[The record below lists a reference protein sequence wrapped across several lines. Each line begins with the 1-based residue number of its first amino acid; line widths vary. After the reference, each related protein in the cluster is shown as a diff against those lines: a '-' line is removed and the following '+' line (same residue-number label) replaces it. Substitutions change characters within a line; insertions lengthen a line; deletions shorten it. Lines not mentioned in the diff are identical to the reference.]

1 MIIWKEG
8 DSPFFLRKLDCT
20 ERINQMSEIQKTDW
34 WKKSVIY
41 QIYPRSFQDSNGDGI
56 GDIRGIISRL
66 DYLHDLGID
75 AIWLSPVYQSPMDDN
90 GYDISDYQGIA
101 PEFGTM
107 EDMEELIAEGHKRN
121 IKIIMDLVLN
131 HTSDEHFWFQEAL
144 KGPDNPYYDYY
155 VWADEP
161 NELRSTFSGSAWEY
175 VPHLNKYYLHQFS
188 VKQPDLN
195 WKNPALKQ
203 EIWDMINFWIEKGV
217 GGFRLDVIDLIGK
230 EPEKLITADGP
241 TLHPLIQELNEKT
254 FGAYDLVTVGE
265 TWSANPEN
273 AQLYSHPDRKEF
285 SMIFQFEHVGL
296 DQQEGKEKWDLA
308 PLDPA
313 RLHKVLSKWQTELV
327 GKGWNSLFWNNHDL
341 PRAISR
347 FGDDRPAFRELSG
360 KMLAIYL
367 HFMSGTPYIYQ
378 GEEIGMIN
386 TPITD
391 ISQADDIETRRMYA
405 ERIENGFTKEE
416 LITAIN
422 AKGRD
427 NARRPMQWTGAEG
440 AGFSTG
446 QAWLALGDTVKD
458 INVEKALADKQSLF
472 YTYQKLIAFR
482 KEYPCMSEGKYE
494 VKETGNSLVMA
505 YRKYDEQDD
514 FIILVNFTSE
524 EQAYELSLEDYSV
537 FMHNYD
543 SKVIFDKSVLR
554 PYEAIVFKK

>member
-1 MIIWKEG
+1 M
-8 DSPFFLRKLDCT
+8 L
-20 ERINQMSEIQKTDW
+20 EIQKTDW

-41 QIYPRSFQDSNGDGI
+41 QIYPRSFQDSNGDGV

-66 DYLHDLGID
+66 DYLHELGID

-107 EDMEELIAEGHKRN
+107 EDMEELIAEGHKRS

-405 ERIENGFTKEE
+405 ERIESGFTKEE
-416 LITAIN
+416 LITSIN

-427 NARRPMQWTGAEG
+427 NARRPIQWTGAEG

-458 INVEKALADKQSLF
+458 INVEKALADKNSLF
-472 YTYQKLIAFR
+472 YTYQKLIALR

-494 VKETGNSLVMA
+494 VMETGNSLVMA

-543 SKVIFDKSVLR
+543 NKVIFDKSVLR

>member
-1 MIIWKEG
+1 
-8 DSPFFLRKLDCT
+8 
-20 ERINQMSEIQKTDW
+20 MSEIQKTDW

-41 QIYPRSFQDSNGDGI
+41 QIYPRSFQDSNGDGV

-66 DYLHDLGID
+66 DYLHELGID

-131 HTSDEHFWFQEAL
+131 HTSDEYFWFQEAL

-313 RLHKVLSKWQTELV
+313 RLHNVLSKWQTELV

-391 ISQADDIETRRMYA
+391 INQADDIETRRMYA

-416 LITAIN
+416 LITSIN

-446 QAWLALGDTVKD
+446 QAWLAFGDTVKD

-472 YTYQKLIAFR
+472 YTYQKLIALR

-494 VKETGNSLVMA
+494 VMETGNSSVMA

-514 FIILVNFTSE
+514 FIILVNFTSD
-524 EQAYELSLEDYSV
+524 EQACEVSSEGYSL
-537 FMHNYD
+537 FMHNYEEAA
-543 SKVIFDKSVLR
+543 FLAGQLLR
-554 PYEAIVFKK
+554 PYEAIVLKK

>member
-1 MIIWKEG
+1 
-8 DSPFFLRKLDCT
+8 
-20 ERINQMSEIQKTDW
+20 MSEIQKTDW

-56 GDIRGIISRL
+56 GDIRGTISRL
-66 DYLHDLGID
+66 DYLHELGID

-347 FGDDRPAFRELSG
+347 FGDDRPVFREISG

-416 LITAIN
+416 LITSIN

-427 NARRPMQWTGAEG
+427 NARRPMQWTAEEG

-472 YTYQKLIAFR
+472 YTYQKLIALR

-494 VKETGNSLVMA
+494 VMETGNSLVMA

-543 SKVIFDKSVLR
+543 NKVIFDKSVLR
-554 PYEAIVFKK
+554 PYEALVFKK

>member
-1 MIIWKEG
+1 
-8 DSPFFLRKLDCT
+8 
-20 ERINQMSEIQKTDW
+20 MSEIQKTDW

-41 QIYPRSFQDSNGDGI
+41 QIYPRSFQDSNGDGV

-66 DYLHDLGID
+66 DYLHELGID

-313 RLHKVLSKWQTELV
+313 CLHNVLSKWQTELV

-391 ISQADDIETRRMYA
+391 INQADDIETRRMYA

-416 LITAIN
+416 LITSIN

-446 QAWLALGDTVKD
+446 QAWLAFGDTVKD
-458 INVEKALADKQSLF
+458 INVENALADKQSLF
-472 YTYQKLIAFR
+472 YTYQKLIALR

-494 VKETGNSLVMA
+494 VMETGNSSVMA

-514 FIILVNFTSE
+514 FIILVNFTSD
-524 EQAYELSLEDYSV
+524 EQAFEVSSEGYSL
-537 FMHNYD
+537 FMHNYEEAA
-543 SKVIFDKSVLR
+543 FLAGQLLR
-554 PYEAIVFKK
+554 PYEAIVLKK

>member
-1 MIIWKEG
+1 ME
-8 DSPFFLRKLDCT
+8 KL
-20 ERINQMSEIQKTDW
+20 NW

-41 QIYPRSFQDSNGDGI
+41 QVYPRSFQDSNGDGI
-56 GDIRGIISRL
+56 GDLKGITSRL
-66 DYLHDLGID
+66 DYLQTLGID

-90 GYDISDYQGIA
+90 GYDISDYQAIA
-101 PEFGTM
+101 AEFGTM
-107 EDMEELIAEGHKRN
+107 EDMEELIAEGQKRN
-121 IKIIMDLVLN
+121 IKIVMDLVLN

-144 KGPDNPYYDYY
+144 KGPENPYHDYY
-155 VWADEP
+155 VWADKP
-161 NELRSTFSGSAWEY
+161 NELTSTFSGSAWEY
-175 VPHLNKYYLHQFS
+175 VPHLDKYYLHQFS

-195 WKNPALKQ
+195 WQNPTVKE
-203 EIWDMINFWIEKGV
+203 EIWQMINFWIDKGV

-230 EPEKLITADGP
+230 EPENLITADGP
-241 TLHPLIQELNEKT
+241 SLHPLIQELNRQT

-265 TWSANPEN
+265 TWSATPES
-273 AQLYSHPDRKEF
+273 AQLYSHPDRNEF
-285 SMIFQFEHVGL
+285 SMIFQFEHVCL
-296 DQQEGKEKWDLA
+296 DQQAGKEKWDLA

-313 RLHKVLSKWQTELV
+313 KLHQVLSKWQTELV

-347 FGDDRPAFRELSG
+347 FGDDSPEFRELSG

-416 LITAIN
+416 IITSIN

-458 INVEKALADKQSLF
+458 INVEKALEDKQSLF
-472 YTYQKLIAFR
+472 YTYQKLIVLR

-494 VKETGNSLVMA
+494 VMETGNSSVMA

-514 FIILVNFTSE
+514 FIILVNFTSD
-524 EQAYELSLEDYSV
+524 EQAFEVSSEGYSL
-537 FMHNYD
+537 FMHNYEE
-543 SKVIFDKSVLR
+543 VAFLAGQLLR
-554 PYEAIVFKK
+554 PYEAIVLKK

>member
-1 MIIWKEG
+1 
-8 DSPFFLRKLDCT
+8 
-20 ERINQMSEIQKTDW
+20 MSEIQKTDW

-41 QIYPRSFQDSNGDGI
+41 QIYPRSFQDSNGDGV

-66 DYLHDLGID
+66 DYLHELGID

-265 TWSANPEN
+265 TWSADPEN

-313 RLHKVLSKWQTELV
+313 RLHNVLSKWQTELV

-391 ISQADDIETRRMYA
+391 INQADDIETRRMYA

-416 LITAIN
+416 LITSIN

-446 QAWLALGDTVKD
+446 QAWLAFGDTVKD

-472 YTYQKLIAFR
+472 YTYQKLIALR

-494 VKETGNSLVMA
+494 VMETGNSSVMA

-514 FIILVNFTSE
+514 FIILVNFTSD
-524 EQAYELSLEDYSV
+524 EQAFEVSSEGYSL
-537 FMHNYD
+537 FMHNYEED
-543 SKVIFDKSVLR
+543 AFLAGQLLR
-554 PYEAIVFKK
+554 PYEAIVLKK

>member
-1 MIIWKEG
+1 
-8 DSPFFLRKLDCT
+8 
-20 ERINQMSEIQKTDW
+20 MSEIQKTDW

-41 QIYPRSFQDSNGDGI
+41 QIYPRSFQDSNGDGV

-66 DYLHDLGID
+66 DYLHELGID

-347 FGDDRPAFRELSG
+347 FGDARPAFRELSG

-416 LITAIN
+416 LITSIN

-427 NARRPMQWTGAEG
+427 NARRPMQWTAEEG

-472 YTYQKLIAFR
+472 YTYQKLIALR

-494 VKETGNSLVMA
+494 VMETGNPLVMA

-514 FIILVNFTSE
+514 FIILVNFTSD
-524 EQAYELSLEDYSV
+524 EQAFDVSSEGYFL
-537 FMHNYD
+537 FMHNYENGVNLD
-543 SKVIFDKSVLR
+543 ENVLR
-554 PYEAIVFKK
+554 PFEAIVLKK

>member
-1 MIIWKEG
+1 
-8 DSPFFLRKLDCT
+8 
-20 ERINQMSEIQKTDW
+20 MSEIQKTDW

-41 QIYPRSFQDSNGDGI
+41 QIYPRSFQDSNGDGV
-56 GDIRGIISRL
+56 GDIRGIICRL
-66 DYLHDLGID
+66 DYLHELGID

-265 TWSANPEN
+265 TWSADPEN

-313 RLHKVLSKWQTELV
+313 RLHNVLSKWQTELV

-391 ISQADDIETRRMYA
+391 VNQADDIETRRMYA

-416 LITAIN
+416 LITSIN

-446 QAWLALGDTVKD
+446 QAWLAFGDTVED
-458 INVEKALADKQSLF
+458 INVEKALANKQSLF
-472 YTYQKLIAFR
+472 YTYQKLIALR

-494 VKETGNSLVMA
+494 VMETGNSSVMA

-514 FIILVNFTSE
+514 FIILVNFTSD
-524 EQAYELSLEDYSV
+524 EQAFEVSSEGYSL
-537 FMHNYD
+537 FMHNYEED
-543 SKVIFDKSVLR
+543 AFLAGQLLR
-554 PYEAIVFKK
+554 PYEAIVLKK

>member
-1 MIIWKEG
+1 M
-8 DSPFFLRKLDCT
+8 P
-20 ERINQMSEIQKTDW
+20 EIQKTDW

-41 QIYPRSFQDSNGDGI
+41 QIYPRSFQDSNGDGV
-56 GDIRGIISRL
+56 GDIRGIIGRL
-66 DYLHDLGID
+66 DYLHELGID

-155 VWADEP
+155 IWADEP

-405 ERIENGFTKEE
+405 ERIESGFTKEE
-416 LITAIN
+416 LITSIN

-427 NARRPMQWTGAEG
+427 NARRPMQWTAEEG

-446 QAWLALGDTVKD
+446 QSWLALGDTVKD
-458 INVEKALADKQSLF
+458 INVEKALADKNSLF
-472 YTYQKLIAFR
+472 YTYQKLIALR

-494 VKETGNSLVMA
+494 VIETGNDLVMA

-524 EQAYELSLEDYSV
+524 EQAYELSLEDYSL

-543 SKVIFDKSVLR
+543 NKVIFDKSVLR

>member
-1 MIIWKEG
+1 
-8 DSPFFLRKLDCT
+8 
-20 ERINQMSEIQKTDW
+20 MSEIQKTDW

-66 DYLHDLGID
+66 DYLHELGID

-313 RLHKVLSKWQTELV
+313 RLHHVLSKWQTELV

-405 ERIENGFTKEE
+405 ERIENGYTKNE
-416 LITAIN
+416 LITSIN

-427 NARRPMQWTGAEG
+427 NARRPMQWTAEEG

-458 INVEKALADKQSLF
+458 INVEKALADKNSLF
-472 YTYQKLIAFR
+472 YTYQKLIAHR
-482 KEYPCMSEGKYE
+482 KEYPCMSEGNYE
-494 VKETGNSLVMA
+494 VIETGNPLVMA

-514 FIILVNFTSE
+514 FIILVNFTSD
-524 EQAYELSLEDYSV
+524 EQAFDVSSEGYFL
-537 FMHNYD
+537 FMHNYENGVNLD
-543 SKVIFDKSVLR
+543 ENVLR
-554 PYEAIVFKK
+554 PFEAIVFKK

>member
-1 MIIWKEG
+1 
-8 DSPFFLRKLDCT
+8 
-20 ERINQMSEIQKTDW
+20 MSEIQKTDW

-66 DYLHDLGID
+66 DYLYELGID

-405 ERIENGFTKEE
+405 ERIENGYTKNE
-416 LITAIN
+416 LITSIN

-427 NARRPMQWTGAEG
+427 NARRPMQWTEAEG

-458 INVEKALADKQSLF
+458 INVEKALADKNSLF
-472 YTYQKLIAFR
+472 YTYQKLIALR
-482 KEYPCMSEGKYE
+482 KEYPCMSEGNYE
-494 VKETGNSLVMA
+494 VIETGNPLVMA

-514 FIILVNFTSE
+514 FIILVNFTSD
-524 EQAYELSLEDYSV
+524 EQAFEVSSEGYSL
-537 FMHNYD
+537 FMHNYEEAA
-543 SKVIFDKSVLR
+543 FLAGQLLR
-554 PYEAIVFKK
+554 PYEAIVLKK

>member
-1 MIIWKEG
+1 
-8 DSPFFLRKLDCT
+8 
-20 ERINQMSEIQKTDW
+20 MSEIQKTDW

-41 QIYPRSFQDSNGDGI
+41 QIYPRSFQDSNGDGV

-66 DYLHDLGID
+66 DYLHELGID

-144 KGPDNPYYDYY
+144 NGPDNPYYDYY

-416 LITAIN
+416 LITSIN

-427 NARRPMQWTGAEG
+427 NARRPMQWTEAEG

-446 QAWLALGDTVKD
+446 QSWLALGDTVKD

-472 YTYQKLIAFR
+472 YTYQKLIALR
-482 KEYPCMSEGKYE
+482 KEYPCMSEGNYE
-494 VKETGNSLVMA
+494 VIETGNDLVMA

-514 FIILVNFTSE
+514 FIILVNFTSD
-524 EQAYELSLEDYSV
+524 EQTYEVSSEGYSM
-537 FMHNYD
+537 FMHNYENGVNLD
-543 SKVIFDKSVLR
+543 ENVLR
-554 PYEAIVFKK
+554 PFETIVLKK

>member
-1 MIIWKEG
+1 M
-8 DSPFFLRKLDCT
+8 P
-20 ERINQMSEIQKTDW
+20 EIQKTDW

-66 DYLHDLGID
+66 DYLHELGID

-386 TPITD
+386 TQITD

-416 LITAIN
+416 LITSIN

-446 QAWLALGDTVKD
+446 QSWLALGDTVKD

-472 YTYQKLIAFR
+472 YTYQKLIALR

-494 VKETGNSLVMA
+494 VIETGNNLVMA

-514 FIILVNFTSE
+514 FIILVNFSSQ
-524 EQAYELSLEDYSV
+524 EQAYTIAVEEYSI
-537 FMHNYD
+537 FMNNYENEEAIN
-543 SKVIFDKSVLR
+543 KEMLR
-554 PYEAIVFKK
+554 PFEAIVFKK

>member
-1 MIIWKEG
+1 
-8 DSPFFLRKLDCT
+8 
-20 ERINQMSEIQKTDW
+20 MSEIQKTDW

-41 QIYPRSFQDSNGDGI
+41 QIYPRSFQDSNGDGV

-66 DYLHDLGID
+66 DYLHELGID

-101 PEFGTM
+101 TEFGTM
-107 EDMEELIAEGHKRN
+107 EDIEELIAEGHKRN

-195 WKNPALKQ
+195 WKNPAQKQ

-265 TWSANPEN
+265 TWSADPEN

-313 RLHKVLSKWQTELV
+313 RLHNVLSKWQTELV

-391 ISQADDIETRRMYA
+391 INQADDIETRRMYA

-416 LITAIN
+416 LITSIN

-446 QAWLALGDTVKD
+446 QAWLAFGDTVRD

-472 YTYQKLIAFR
+472 YTYQKLIALR

-494 VKETGNSLVMA
+494 VMETGNSSVMA

-514 FIILVNFTSE
+514 FIILVNFTSD
-524 EQAYELSLEDYSV
+524 EQAFEVSSEGYSL
-537 FMHNYD
+537 FMHNYEEAAFLAGQLL
-543 SKVIFDKSVLR
+543 K
-554 PYEAIVFKK
+554 PYEAIVLKK

>member
-1 MIIWKEG
+1 
-8 DSPFFLRKLDCT
+8 
-20 ERINQMSEIQKTDW
+20 MSEIQKTDW

-41 QIYPRSFQDSNGDGI
+41 QIYPRSFQDSNGDGV

-66 DYLHDLGID
+66 DYLHELGID

-203 EIWDMINFWIEKGV
+203 EIWDMINFWIEKGI

-230 EPEKLITADGP
+230 EPEKFITADGP

-265 TWSANPEN
+265 TWSADPEN

-313 RLHKVLSKWQTELV
+313 RLHNVLSKWQTELV

-391 ISQADDIETRRMYA
+391 INQADDIETRRMYA

-416 LITAIN
+416 LITSIN

-446 QAWLALGDTVKD
+446 QAWLAFGDTVKD

-472 YTYQKLIAFR
+472 YTYQKLIALR

-494 VKETGNSLVMA
+494 VMETGNSSVMA

-514 FIILVNFTSE
+514 FIILVNFTSN
-524 EQAYELSLEDYSV
+524 EQAFEVSSQGYSL
-537 FMHNYD
+537 FMHNYEEAA
-543 SKVIFDKSVLR
+543 FLAGQLLR
-554 PYEAIVFKK
+554 PYEAIVLKK

>member
-1 MIIWKEG
+1 
-8 DSPFFLRKLDCT
+8 
-20 ERINQMSEIQKTDW
+20 MSEIQKTDW

-41 QIYPRSFQDSNGDGI
+41 QIYPRSFQDSNGDGV
-56 GDIRGIISRL
+56 GDIRGIICRL
-66 DYLHDLGID
+66 DYLHELGID

-265 TWSANPEN
+265 TWSADPEN

-313 RLHKVLSKWQTELV
+313 RLHNVLSKWQTELV

-391 ISQADDIETRRMYA
+391 INQADDIETRRMYA

-416 LITAIN
+416 LITSIN

-446 QAWLALGDTVKD
+446 QAWLAFGDTVKD

-472 YTYQKLIAFR
+472 YTYQKLIALR

-494 VKETGNSLVMA
+494 VMETGNSSVMA

-514 FIILVNFTSE
+514 FIILVNFTSD
-524 EQAYELSLEDYSV
+524 EQAFEVSSEGYSL
-537 FMHNYD
+537 FMHNYEEAA
-543 SKVIFDKSVLR
+543 FLAGQLLR
-554 PYEAIVFKK
+554 PYEAIVLKK

>member
-1 MIIWKEG
+1 
-8 DSPFFLRKLDCT
+8 
-20 ERINQMSEIQKTDW
+20 MSEIQKTDW

-41 QIYPRSFQDSNGDGI
+41 QIYPRSFQDSNGDGV

-66 DYLHDLGID
+66 DYLHELGID

-131 HTSDEHFWFQEAL
+131 HTSDEHVWFQEAL
-144 KGPDNPYYDYY
+144 KGADNPYYDYY

-391 ISQADDIETRRMYA
+391 IDQADDIETRRMYA

-416 LITAIN
+416 LITSIN

-427 NARRPMQWTGAEG
+427 NARRPMQWTEAEG

-472 YTYQKLIAFR
+472 YTYQKLIALR

-494 VKETGNSLVMA
+494 VMETGNSLVMA
-505 YRKYDEQDD
+505 YRKYDDQDD
-514 FIILVNFTSE
+514 FLILVNFTSD
-524 EQAYELSLEDYSV
+524 EQAFDVSSEGYSL

-543 SKVIFDKSVLR
+543 EATFLDRQLLR
-554 PYEAIVFKK
+554 PYEAIVLKK

>member
-1 MIIWKEG
+1 
-8 DSPFFLRKLDCT
+8 
-20 ERINQMSEIQKTDW
+20 MSEIQKTDW

-41 QIYPRSFQDSNGDGI
+41 QIYPRSFQDSNGDGV
-56 GDIRGIISRL
+56 GDIRGIICRL
-66 DYLHDLGID
+66 DYLHELGID

-265 TWSANPEN
+265 TWSADPEN

-313 RLHKVLSKWQTELV
+313 RLHNVLSKWQTELV

-391 ISQADDIETRRMYA
+391 INQADDIETRRMYA

-416 LITAIN
+416 LITSIN

-446 QAWLALGDTVKD
+446 QSWLAFGDTVKD

-472 YTYQKLIAFR
+472 YTYQKLIALR

-494 VKETGNSLVMA
+494 VMETGNSSVMA

-514 FIILVNFTSE
+514 FIILVNFTSD
-524 EQAYELSLEDYSV
+524 EQAFEVSSQGYSL
-537 FMHNYD
+537 FMHNYEEAA
-543 SKVIFDKSVLR
+543 FLAGQLLR
-554 PYEAIVFKK
+554 PYEAIVLKK

>member
-1 MIIWKEG
+1 
-8 DSPFFLRKLDCT
+8 
-20 ERINQMSEIQKTDW
+20 MSEIQKTDW

-41 QIYPRSFQDSNGDGI
+41 QIYPRSFQDSNGDGV

-66 DYLHDLGID
+66 DYLHELGID

-144 KGPDNPYYDYY
+144 KGPDSPYYDYY

-313 RLHKVLSKWQTELV
+313 RLHNVLSKWQTELV

-391 ISQADDIETRRMYA
+391 INQADDIETRRMYV

-416 LITAIN
+416 LITSIN

-446 QAWLALGDTVKD
+446 QAWLAFGDTVKD

-472 YTYQKLIAFR
+472 YTYQKLIALR

-494 VKETGNSLVMA
+494 VMETGNSSVMA

-514 FIILVNFTSE
+514 FIILVNFTSD
-524 EQAYELSLEDYSV
+524 EQAFEVSSEGYSL
-537 FMHNYD
+537 FMHNYEEAA
-543 SKVIFDKSVLR
+543 FLAGQLLR
-554 PYEAIVFKK
+554 PYEAIVLKK

>member
-1 MIIWKEG
+1 
-8 DSPFFLRKLDCT
+8 
-20 ERINQMSEIQKTDW
+20 MSEIQKTDW

-41 QIYPRSFQDSNGDGI
+41 QIYPRSFQDSNGDGV

-66 DYLHDLGID
+66 DYLHELGID

-175 VPHLNKYYLHQFS
+175 VPHLNKYYLHQFT

-308 PLDPA
+308 PLEPA
-313 RLHKVLSKWQTELV
+313 RLHNVLSKWQTELV

-391 ISQADDIETRRMYA
+391 INQADDIETRRMYA

-416 LITAIN
+416 LITSIN

-446 QAWLALGDTVKD
+446 QAWLAFGDTVKD

-472 YTYQKLIAFR
+472 YTYQKLIALR

-494 VKETGNSLVMA
+494 VMETGNSLVMA

-514 FIILVNFTSE
+514 FIILVNFTSD
-524 EQAYELSLEDYSV
+524 EQAFEVSSEGYSL
-537 FMHNYD
+537 FMHNYEEAA
-543 SKVIFDKSVLR
+543 FLAGQLLR
-554 PYEAIVFKK
+554 PYEAIVLKK

>member
-1 MIIWKEG
+1 
-8 DSPFFLRKLDCT
+8 
-20 ERINQMSEIQKTDW
+20 MSEIQKTDW

-41 QIYPRSFQDSNGDGI
+41 QIYPRSFQDSNGDGV

-66 DYLHDLGID
+66 DYLHELGID
-75 AIWLSPVYQSPMDDN
+75 AIWLSPVYRSPMDDN

-107 EDMEELIAEGHKRN
+107 EDMEELIVEGHKRN

-241 TLHPLIQELNEKT
+241 TLHPLIEELNEKT

-416 LITAIN
+416 LITSIN

-472 YTYQKLIAFR
+472 YTYQKLIALR

-494 VKETGNSLVMA
+494 VIEAGNDLIMA
-505 YRKYDEQDD
+505 YRKYDEKDD

-524 EQAYELSLEDYSV
+524 EQAYELSLEDYSL

-543 SKVIFDKSVLR
+543 NKVIFDKSVLR

>member
-1 MIIWKEG
+1 
-8 DSPFFLRKLDCT
+8 
-20 ERINQMSEIQKTDW
+20 MSEIQKTDW

-41 QIYPRSFQDSNGDGI
+41 QIYPRSFQDSNGDGV

-66 DYLHDLGID
+66 DYLHELGID

-313 RLHKVLSKWQTELV
+313 RLHNVLSKWQTELV

-416 LITAIN
+416 LIISIN

-472 YTYQKLIAFR
+472 YTYQKLIALR

-494 VKETGNSLVMA
+494 VMETGNSSVMA

-514 FIILVNFTSE
+514 FIILVNFSSQ
-524 EQAYELSLEDYSV
+524 EQAYTIAVEEYSI
-537 FMHNYD
+537 FMNNYENEEAIN
-543 SKVIFDKSVLR
+543 KGTLR
-554 PYEAIVFKK
+554 PFEAIVFKK

>member
-1 MIIWKEG
+1 
-8 DSPFFLRKLDCT
+8 
-20 ERINQMSEIQKTDW
+20 MSEIQKTDW

-41 QIYPRSFQDSNGDGI
+41 QIYPRSFQDSNGDGV

-66 DYLHDLGID
+66 DYLHELGID

-313 RLHKVLSKWQTELV
+313 RLHNVLSKWQTELV

-391 ISQADDIETRRMYA
+391 INQADDIETRRMYA

-416 LITAIN
+416 LITSIN

-446 QAWLALGDTVKD
+446 QAWLAFGDTVRD

-472 YTYQKLIAFR
+472 YTYQKLIALR

-494 VKETGNSLVMA
+494 VMETGNSSVMA

-514 FIILVNFTSE
+514 FIILVNFTSD
-524 EQAYELSLEDYSV
+524 EQAFEVSSEGYSL
-537 FMHNYD
+537 FMHNYEED
-543 SKVIFDKSVLR
+543 AFLAGQLLR
-554 PYEAIVFKK
+554 PYEAIVLKK

>member
-1 MIIWKEG
+1 M
-8 DSPFFLRKLDCT
+8 L
-20 ERINQMSEIQKTDW
+20 EIQKTDW

-41 QIYPRSFQDSNGDGI
+41 QIYPRSFQDSNGDGV

-66 DYLHDLGID
+66 DYLHELGID

-405 ERIENGFTKEE
+405 ERIENGYTKNE
-416 LITAIN
+416 LITSIN

-427 NARRPMQWTGAEG
+427 NARRPMQWTEAEG

-458 INVEKALADKQSLF
+458 INVEKALADKNSLF
-472 YTYQKLIAFR
+472 YTYQKLIALR
-482 KEYPCMSEGKYE
+482 KEYPCMSEGNYE
-494 VKETGNSLVMA
+494 VIETGNPLVMS

-524 EQAYELSLEDYSV
+524 EQAFDVSSEGYFL
-537 FMHNYD
+537 FMHNYENGVNLD
-543 SKVIFDKSVLR
+543 ENVLR
-554 PYEAIVFKK
+554 PFEAIVFKK

>member
-1 MIIWKEG
+1 
-8 DSPFFLRKLDCT
+8 
-20 ERINQMSEIQKTDW
+20 MSEIPKTDW

-41 QIYPRSFQDSNGDGI
+41 QIYPRSFQDSNGDGV

-66 DYLHDLGID
+66 DYLHELGID

-144 KGPDNPYYDYY
+144 KGPDSPYYDYY

-265 TWSANPEN
+265 TWSADPEN

-313 RLHKVLSKWQTELV
+313 RLHNVLSKWQTELV

-391 ISQADDIETRRMYA
+391 INQADDIETRRMYA

-416 LITAIN
+416 LITSIN

-446 QAWLALGDTVKD
+446 QAWLAFGDTVRD

-472 YTYQKLIAFR
+472 YTYQKLIALR

-494 VKETGNSLVMA
+494 VMETGNSLVMA

-514 FIILVNFTSE
+514 FIILVNFTSD
-524 EQAYELSLEDYSV
+524 EQAFEVSSEGYSL
-537 FMHNYD
+537 FMHNYEEAA
-543 SKVIFDKSVLR
+543 FLAGQLLR
-554 PYEAIVFKK
+554 PYEAIVLKK

>member
-1 MIIWKEG
+1 
-8 DSPFFLRKLDCT
+8 
-20 ERINQMSEIQKTDW
+20 MSEIQKTDW

-66 DYLHDLGID
+66 DYLHELGID

-265 TWSANPEN
+265 TWSADPEN

-313 RLHKVLSKWQTELV
+313 RLHNVLSKWQTELV

-347 FGDDRPAFRELSG
+347 FGDVRPAFRELSG

-391 ISQADDIETRRMYA
+391 INQADDIETRRMYA

-416 LITAIN
+416 LITSIN

-446 QAWLALGDTVKD
+446 QAWLAFGDTVKD
-458 INVEKALADKQSLF
+458 INVEKALANKQSLF
-472 YTYQKLIAFR
+472 YTYQKLIALR

-494 VKETGNSLVMA
+494 VMETGNSSVMA

-514 FIILVNFTSE
+514 FIILVNFTSD
-524 EQAYELSLEDYSV
+524 EQAFEVSSEGYSL
-537 FMHNYD
+537 FMHNYEED
-543 SKVIFDKSVLR
+543 AFLAGQLLR
-554 PYEAIVFKK
+554 PYEAIVLKK

>member
-1 MIIWKEG
+1 
-8 DSPFFLRKLDCT
+8 
-20 ERINQMSEIQKTDW
+20 MSEIQKTDW

-41 QIYPRSFQDSNGDGI
+41 QIYPRSFQDSNGDGV

-66 DYLHDLGID
+66 DYLHELGID

-265 TWSANPEN
+265 TWSADPEN

-313 RLHKVLSKWQTELV
+313 RLHNVLSKWQTELV

-391 ISQADDIETRRMYA
+391 INQADDIETRRMYA

-416 LITAIN
+416 LITSIN

-427 NARRPMQWTGAEG
+427 NPRRPMQWTGAEG

-446 QAWLALGDTVKD
+446 QAWLAFGDTVRD

-472 YTYQKLIAFR
+472 YTYQKLIALR

-494 VKETGNSLVMA
+494 VMETGNSSVMA

-514 FIILVNFTSE
+514 FIILVNFTSD
-524 EQAYELSLEDYSV
+524 EQAFEVSSEGYSL
-537 FMHNYD
+537 FMHNYEEAAFLAGQLL
-543 SKVIFDKSVLR
+543 K
-554 PYEAIVFKK
+554 PYEAIVLKK

>member
-1 MIIWKEG
+1 M
-8 DSPFFLRKLDCT
+8 P
-20 ERINQMSEIQKTDW
+20 EIQKTDW

-41 QIYPRSFQDSNGDGI
+41 QIYPRSFQDSNGDGV

-66 DYLHDLGID
+66 DYLHELGID

-386 TPITD
+386 APITD

-416 LITAIN
+416 LITSIN

-427 NARRPMQWTGAEG
+427 NARRPMQWTEAEG

-472 YTYQKLIAFR
+472 YTYQKLIALR
-482 KEYPCMSEGKYE
+482 KEYPCMSEGNYE
-494 VKETGNSLVMA
+494 VMETGNSLVMA

-514 FIILVNFTSE
+514 FIILVNFSSQ
-524 EQAYELSLEDYSV
+524 EQAYTIAVEEYSI
-537 FMHNYD
+537 FMNNYENEEAIN
-543 SKVIFDKSVLR
+543 KEMLR
-554 PYEAIVFKK
+554 PYEAIVLKK

>member
-1 MIIWKEG
+1 
-8 DSPFFLRKLDCT
+8 
-20 ERINQMSEIQKTDW
+20 MSEIQKTDW

-41 QIYPRSFQDSNGDGI
+41 QIYPRSFQDSNGDGV

-66 DYLHDLGID
+66 DYLHELGID

-313 RLHKVLSKWQTELV
+313 RLHNVLSKWQTELV

-391 ISQADDIETRRMYA
+391 INQADDIETRRMYA

-416 LITAIN
+416 LITSIN

-446 QAWLALGDTVKD
+446 QPWLAFGDTVKD

-472 YTYQKLIAFR
+472 YTYQKLIALR

-494 VKETGNSLVMA
+494 VMETGNSSVMA

-514 FIILVNFTSE
+514 FIILVNFTSD
-524 EQAYELSLEDYSV
+524 EQAFEVSSEGYSL
-537 FMHNYD
+537 FMHNYEEAAFLAGQLL
-543 SKVIFDKSVLR
+543 K
-554 PYEAIVFKK
+554 PYEAIVLKK

>member
-1 MIIWKEG
+1 
-8 DSPFFLRKLDCT
+8 
-20 ERINQMSEIQKTDW
+20 MSEIQKTDW

-41 QIYPRSFQDSNGDGI
+41 QIYPRSFQDSNGDGV

-66 DYLHDLGID
+66 DYLYELGID

-313 RLHKVLSKWQTELV
+313 RLHRVLSKWQTELV

-472 YTYQKLIAFR
+472 YTYQKLIALR

-494 VKETGNSLVMA
+494 VLETGNSLVMA
-505 YRKYDEQDD
+505 YRKYDDQDD
-514 FIILVNFTSE
+514 FIILVNFTSD
-524 EQAYELSLEDYSV
+524 EQAFDVSSEEYSL

-543 SKVIFDKSVLR
+543 EAAFLDRQILR
-554 PYEAIVFKK
+554 PYEAIVLKK

>member
-1 MIIWKEG
+1 
-8 DSPFFLRKLDCT
+8 
-20 ERINQMSEIQKTDW
+20 MSEIQKTDW

-41 QIYPRSFQDSNGDGI
+41 QIYPRSFQDSNGDGA

-66 DYLHDLGID
+66 DYLHELGID

-265 TWSANPEN
+265 TWSADPEN

-313 RLHKVLSKWQTELV
+313 RLHNVLSKWQTELV

-391 ISQADDIETRRMYA
+391 INQADDIETRRMYA

-416 LITAIN
+416 LITSIN

-446 QAWLALGDTVKD
+446 QAWLAFGDTVKD

-472 YTYQKLIAFR
+472 YTYQKLIALR

-494 VKETGNSLVMA
+494 VMETGNSSVMA

-514 FIILVNFTSE
+514 FIILVNFTSD
-524 EQAYELSLEDYSV
+524 EQAFEVSREGYSL
-537 FMHNYD
+537 FMHNYEEAAFLAGQLL
-543 SKVIFDKSVLR
+543 K
-554 PYEAIVFKK
+554 PYEAIVLKK

>member
-1 MIIWKEG
+1 
-8 DSPFFLRKLDCT
+8 
-20 ERINQMSEIQKTDW
+20 MSEIQKTDW

-41 QIYPRSFQDSNGDGI
+41 QIYPRSFQDSNGDGV

-66 DYLHDLGID
+66 DYLHELGID

-161 NELRSTFSGSAWEY
+161 NELRSSFSGSAWEY

-265 TWSANPEN
+265 TWSADPEN

-313 RLHKVLSKWQTELV
+313 RLHNVLSKWQTELV

-391 ISQADDIETRRMYA
+391 INQADDIETRRMYA

-416 LITAIN
+416 LITSIN

-446 QAWLALGDTVKD
+446 QAWLAFGDTVKD

-472 YTYQKLIAFR
+472 YTYQKLIALR

-494 VKETGNSLVMA
+494 VMETGNSSVMA

-514 FIILVNFTSE
+514 FIILVNFTSD
-524 EQAYELSLEDYSV
+524 EQAFEVSSEGYSL
-537 FMHNYD
+537 FMHNYEEAA
-543 SKVIFDKSVLR
+543 FLAGQLLR
-554 PYEAIVFKK
+554 PYEAIVLKK

>member
-1 MIIWKEG
+1 
-8 DSPFFLRKLDCT
+8 
-20 ERINQMSEIQKTDW
+20 MSEIQKTDW

-41 QIYPRSFQDSNGDGI
+41 QIYPRSFQDSNGDGV

-66 DYLHDLGID
+66 DYLHELGID

-175 VPHLNKYYLHQFS
+175 VPHLNKYYLHQFT

-203 EIWDMINFWIEKGV
+203 EIWDMINFWIEKGI

-313 RLHKVLSKWQTELV
+313 RLHNVLSKWQTELV

-391 ISQADDIETRRMYA
+391 INQADDIETRRMYA

-416 LITAIN
+416 LITSIN

-446 QAWLALGDTVKD
+446 QSWLAFGDTVKD

-472 YTYQKLIAFR
+472 YTYQKLIALR

-494 VKETGNSLVMA
+494 VMETGNSSVMA

-514 FIILVNFTSE
+514 FIILVNFTSD
-524 EQAYELSLEDYSV
+524 EQAFEVSSQGYSL
-537 FMHNYD
+537 FMHNYEEAA
-543 SKVIFDKSVLR
+543 FLAGQLLR
-554 PYEAIVFKK
+554 PYEAIVLKK

>member
-1 MIIWKEG
+1 
-8 DSPFFLRKLDCT
+8 
-20 ERINQMSEIQKTDW
+20 MSEIQKTDW

-41 QIYPRSFQDSNGDGI
+41 QIYPRSFQDSNGDGV

-66 DYLHDLGID
+66 DYLHELGID

-161 NELRSTFSGSAWEY
+161 NELRSTFSGSAWQY
-175 VPHLNKYYLHQFS
+175 VPHLNKYYLHQFT

-313 RLHKVLSKWQTELV
+313 RLHNVLSKWQTELV

-391 ISQADDIETRRMYA
+391 INQADDIETRRMYA

-416 LITAIN
+416 LITSIN

-446 QAWLALGDTVKD
+446 QAWLAFGDTVRD

-472 YTYQKLIAFR
+472 YTYQKLIALR

-494 VKETGNSLVMA
+494 VMETGNSSVMA

-514 FIILVNFTSE
+514 FIILVNFTSD
-524 EQAYELSLEDYSV
+524 EQAFEVSSEGYSL
-537 FMHNYD
+537 FMHNYEEAA
-543 SKVIFDKSVLR
+543 FLAGQLLR
-554 PYEAIVFKK
+554 PYEAIVLKK

>member
-1 MIIWKEG
+1 M
-8 DSPFFLRKLDCT
+8 P
-20 ERINQMSEIQKTDW
+20 EIQKTDW

-101 PEFGTM
+101 PEFGAM

-416 LITAIN
+416 LITSIN

-446 QAWLALGDTVKD
+446 QVWLALGDTVKD

-472 YTYQKLIAFR
+472 YTYQKLIALR

-494 VKETGNSLVMA
+494 VMETGNSSVMA

-543 SKVIFDKSVLR
+543 NKVIFDKSVLR

>member
-1 MIIWKEG
+1 
-8 DSPFFLRKLDCT
+8 
-20 ERINQMSEIQKTDW
+20 MSEIQKTDW

-41 QIYPRSFQDSNGDGI
+41 QIYPRSFQDSNGDGV

-66 DYLHDLGID
+66 DYLHELGID

-313 RLHKVLSKWQTELV
+313 RLHNVLSKWQTELV

-391 ISQADDIETRRMYA
+391 INQADDIETRRMYA

-416 LITAIN
+416 LITSIN

-446 QAWLALGDTVKD
+446 QAWLAFGDTVKD

-472 YTYQKLIAFR
+472 YTYQKLIALR

-494 VKETGNSLVMA
+494 VMETGNSSVMA

-514 FIILVNFTSE
+514 FIILVNFTSD
-524 EQAYELSLEDYSV
+524 EQAFEVSSEGYSL
-537 FMHNYD
+537 FMHNYEE
-543 SKVIFDKSVLR
+543 VAFLAGQLLR
-554 PYEAIVFKK
+554 PYEAIVLKK

>member
-1 MIIWKEG
+1 
-8 DSPFFLRKLDCT
+8 
-20 ERINQMSEIQKTDW
+20 MSEIQKTDW

-41 QIYPRSFQDSNGDGI
+41 QIYPRSFQDSNGDGV

-66 DYLHDLGID
+66 DYLHELGID

-265 TWSANPEN
+265 TWSADPEN

-313 RLHKVLSKWQTELV
+313 RLHNVLSKWQTELV

-391 ISQADDIETRRMYA
+391 INQADDIETRRMYA

-416 LITAIN
+416 LITSIN

-446 QAWLALGDTVKD
+446 QAWLAFGDTVKD

-472 YTYQKLIAFR
+472 YTYQKLIALR

-494 VKETGNSLVMA
+494 VMETGNSSVMA

-514 FIILVNFTSE
+514 FIILVNFTSD
-524 EQAYELSLEDYSV
+524 EQAFEVSSEGYSL
-537 FMHNYD
+537 FMHNYEEAAFLAGQLL
-543 SKVIFDKSVLR
+543 K
-554 PYEAIVFKK
+554 PYEAIVPKFQVEISHP